1 MGRVDGKVAVVTGG
15 AGGIGQAI
23 CKMLAQ
29 EGAKVAVAD
38 LDEGVGR
45 ETVAEIV
52 QVGGTAKFWRLD
64 ITKESDVE
72 DVFTDVART
81 LGSVNVLVNTAAIT
95 GTAKLAHEATE
106 EEFNEVFAVNVK
118 GTWLCTKHALR
129 QMLEGDGGSI
139 IDFSSTY
146 GLVGNDDI
154 PLYHATK
161 GAVRLMA
168 KTDAVTYAKEGIRV
182 NSLHPG
188 SIRTPMSEAA
198 ASISPEGPEEYIRKL
213 IEAHPVGRQGE
224 PEDIAY
230 GVLYLASDESKF
242 VTGSE
247 LVIDGGYTAQ

>member
-1 MGRVDGKVAVVTGG
+1 MGRVEGKVAVVTGG
-15 AGGIGQAI
+15 AGGIGQEI
-23 CKMLAQ
+23 CRVLAR
-29 EGAKVAVAD
+29 EGASVALVDFDDKRAR
-38 LDEGVGR
+38 EVVEEIGR
-45 ETVAEIV
+45 E
-52 QVGGTAKFWRLD
+52 GGMAKHWRLD
-64 ITKESDVE
+64 ITDEAAVAE
-72 DVFTDVART
+72 AFADVARSF
-81 LGSVNVLVNTAAIT
+81 GQINVLVNTAAIT
-95 GTAKLAHEATE
+95 GTSKPAHESTE
-106 EEFNEVFAVNVK
+106 EEFDKVFAVNVK
-118 GTWLCTKHALR
+118 GTWLCTKHAIR
-129 QMLEGDGGSI
+129 QMLESGGGSI

-168 KTDAVTYAKEGIRV
+168 KTDAVTYAKENIRV

-213 IEAHPVGRQGE
+213 TEAHPVGRQGE

-230 GVLYLASDESKF
+230 GVLYLASEESRF